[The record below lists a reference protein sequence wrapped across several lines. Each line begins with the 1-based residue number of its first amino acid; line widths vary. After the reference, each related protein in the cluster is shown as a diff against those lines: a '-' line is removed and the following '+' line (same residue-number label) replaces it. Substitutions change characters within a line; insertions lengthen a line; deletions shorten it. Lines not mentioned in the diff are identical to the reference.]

1 VTAGDNDRVPT
12 PSILDVIAT
21 GGVGMAFQPV
31 VDLESREVL
40 GYEALLRG
48 PEGTE
53 LATPLAMLSR
63 AAEQGV
69 LDRLDLACRRAA
81 VTAALDGGL
90 GSGVTLFVNVEPDA
104 EARGGR
110 GITLSP
116 QDADLFDRAGQELR
130 VVLEVTEREV
140 VTSPAALLRT
150 VDWARERSWGI
161 AVDDLGADPM
171 SLAMMPFL
179 EPDVIKLD
187 LRLIQ
192 ERPSADIGQVVSAV
206 LAQAE
211 RTGATIL
218 AEGIEIEEHLEAA
231 MAMGATIGQGWLLGR
246 PAPLPTGDRQPP
258 RPSTTIPLLRAAP
271 PRVELTP
278 FAVVRAAR
286 PIRRGNRALLEGI
299 ARHLEEQALAWHDR
313 PVILSTFHLG
323 EELSAET
330 AARYEQLAKDGSFV
344 VVIRPDE
351 PATPLGVRGT
361 TFSSGHRLAPEW
373 CVIVIGAHYAGALVA
388 RDLGDRDGR
397 RTYDFAV
404 THDRQV
410 VVDAGRALLRN
421 VEPLIST

>member
-1 VTAGDNDRVPT
+1 MRVGAS
-12 PSILDVIAT
+12 SILDLIAS
-21 GGVGMAFQPV
+21 GGMTMAFQPV

-48 PEGTE
+48 PEGTD
-53 LATPLAMLSR
+53 LASPLAMLAR
-63 AAEQGV
+63 AAEEGV
-69 LDRLDLACRRAA
+69 LDHLDLACRRAA
-81 VTAALDGGL
+81 VGAALDGGL
-90 GSGVTLFVNVEPDA
+90 GSGTTLFVNVEPEADTEAVATVDA
-104 EARGGR
+104 ADEA
-110 GITLSP
+110 I
-116 QDADLFDRAGQELR
+116 FDRASQELR
-130 VVLEVTEREV
+130 VVLEVTERQV

-161 AVDDLGADPM
+161 AIDDLGADPM

-218 AEGIEIEEHLEAA
+218 AEGIETEEHLEAA

-246 PAPLPTGDRQPP
+246 PAPLPAGLDEPT
-258 RPSTTIPLLRAAP
+258 RPTSTIPLLRAAP

-286 PIRRGNRALLEGI
+286 PIRRGSRDLLEGI
-299 ARHLEEQALAWHDR
+299 ARHLEEQALTWHDR

-351 PATPLGVRGT
+351 PSTPLGVRGA
-361 TFSSGHRLAPEW
+361 TFSHGHRLAPEW
-373 CVIVIGAHYAGALVA
+373 CVLVIGAHYAGALVA
-388 RDLGDRDGR
+388 RDLGERDGR
-397 RTYDFAV
+397 RSYDFAV

>member
-1 VTAGDNDRVPT
+1 VAS
-12 PSILDVIAT
+12 PSISEVIA
-21 GGVGMAFQPV
+21 GRGLGMVFQPV

-48 PEGTE
+48 PEGTD
-53 LATPLAMLSR
+53 LASPLALLDR
-63 AAEQGV
+63 AAEEGV
-69 LDRLDLACRRAA
+69 LDQLDLACRRAA
-81 VTAALDGGL
+81 VTAALDEGL
-90 GSGVTLFVNVEPDA
+90 GSGTTLFVNVEPQADGGGAIVTPEDDA
-104 EARGGR
+104 
-110 GITLSP
+110 
-116 QDADLFDRAGQELR
+116 LFDRASQELR
-130 VVLEVTEREV
+130 VVLEVTERQV
-140 VTSPAALLRT
+140 VTSPASLLQT

-192 ERPSADIGQVVSAV
+192 ERPSAEIGQVVSAV

-218 AEGIEIEEHLEAA
+218 AEGIETEEHLEAA
-231 MAMGATIGQGWLLGR
+231 MAMGATVGQGWLLGR
-246 PAPLPTGDRQPP
+246 PGPLPTVDDGASAGPAPVP
-258 RPSTTIPLLRAAP
+258 RPSSTIRLLRAGP
-271 PRVELTP
+271 PRVEMTP

-286 PIRRGNRALLEGI
+286 PIRRGSRDLLEGI
-299 ARHLEEQALAWHDR
+299 AGHLEEQALAWHDR
-313 PVILSTFHLG
+313 PVVLSTFHLG
-323 EELSAET
+323 EDLSPAT

-351 PATPLGVRGT
+351 PPTPLGVRGA

-388 RDLGDRDGR
+388 RDLGERDGGR
-397 RTYDFAV
+397 RYDFAV

-421 VEPLIST
+421 VEPLLST